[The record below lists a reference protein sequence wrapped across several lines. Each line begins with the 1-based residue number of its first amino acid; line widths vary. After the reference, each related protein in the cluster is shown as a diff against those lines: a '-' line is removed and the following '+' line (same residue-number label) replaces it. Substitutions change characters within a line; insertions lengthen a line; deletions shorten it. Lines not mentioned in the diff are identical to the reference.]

1 MIRVENHLPRLN
13 ITLFTLPQISTFLLM
28 LIISLFVFGL
38 VIVDILL
45 RFFYSV
51 MGE

>member
-13 ITLFTLPQISTFLLM
+13 ITLFTRPHISTFLLL

-45 RFFYSV
+45 RFFYNV
-51 MGE
+51 MDE